1 MLYIIAIVV
10 LFITMFVLQDIVT
23 DIVTEYGD
31 KLLGYLEQLRAKVN
45 DFFKN
50 KLQRKINK
58 LQEKD
63 EDKPA

>member
-10 LFITMFVLQDIVT
+10 IFITMFVLQ

-45 DFFKN
+45 DFFK
-50 KLQRKINK
+50 KGK
-58 LQEKD
+58 
-63 EDKPA
+63 